1 MTKIEIC
8 DTTLRDGEQTPG
20 VHFGIS
26 QKLDIALRLETLG
39 VDVIEAGFPAASDG
53 DFEAV
58 RRVAGAVKNSVVCGL
73 ARCTRG
79 DIDACHAALA
89 HAAHPRIHIFIATS
103 DIHLEHKLHMTRE
116 EALARIAETTAYAAS
131 LFREV
136 QFSAEDATRTDRDFL
151 AEAVSCAIENGASI
165 INIPDTVG
173 YTTPEEFFAILSR
186 LRHMIPAFDEGKV
199 MLGVHCHNDLG
210 LATANNLSAISAG
223 ATHVE
228 GTINGLGERAGNAPL
243 EELVMALSVRH
254 DAFGD
259 GVQTNIRTKEIT
271 ATSRLIASLSGVPV
285 SPNKAIVGANA
296 FTHASG
302 IHQHGVMQNRQTYEI
317 MAPEDIGLTANTI
330 QLGKLSGRHAFA
342 ERVQQMGYTFGEEAI
357 DATFARFKEVADKKA
372 VITDDDIRAILSEYL
387 DSLEGRYRLA
397 TFQIQSGNHIKAMAL
412 VTLADNLTLTTDE
425 DGKITPVQITEA
437 APGEGPVD
445 ASFNAIDRIAG
456 AESVELTGYEI
467 RAITEGTD
475 ALGEAIVKI
484 QAGTSLFTGRGV
496 STDIIKAS
504 IKAYLNA
511 INKWD
516 RARGTSSR
524 PATEL

>member
-20 VHFGIS
+20 VHFGIR
-26 QKLDIALRLETLG
+26 QKLDIALRLEAMG
-39 VDVIEAGFPAASDG
+39 VDVIEAGFPAASEG
-53 DFEAV
+53 DAEAV
-58 RRVAGAVKNSVVCGL
+58 RRVAGAVKNSIVCGL
-73 ARCTRG
+73 ARCTKS
-79 DIDACHAALA
+79 DIDACAAALA

-103 DIHLEHKLHMTRE
+103 DIHLEHKLHIDRG
-116 EALARIAETTAYAAS
+116 EALKRIAENTAYAAS
-131 LFREV
+131 LFEEV

-151 AEAVSCAIENGASI
+151 VEVVSCAIENGASI

-186 LRHMIPAFDEGKV
+186 LRHMIPAFDEGRV

-223 ATHVE
+223 AAHVE
-228 GTINGLGERAGNAPL
+228 CTVNGLGERAGNAPL
-243 EELVMALSVRH
+243 EELVMALSVRN
-254 DAFGD
+254 DAMGG
-259 GVQTNIRTKEIT
+259 GVRTGINTREIT
-271 ATSRLIASLSGVPV
+271 ATSRLVASLSGVPV
-285 SPNKAIVGANA
+285 SPGKAIVGANA

-302 IHQHGVMQNRQTYEI
+302 IHQHGIIQHRQTYEI
-317 MAPEDIGLTANTI
+317 MDPADIGLTANTI

-342 ERVQQMGYTFGEEAI
+342 ERVRQMGYSFGEDAI
-357 DATFARFKEVADKKA
+357 DVTFARFKEVADKKN

-387 DSLEGRYRLA
+387 DSMEGRYRLS

-412 VTLADNLTLTTDE
+412 VTLADNLTLVSGE
-425 DGKITPVQITEA
+425 DGSIVPTQITEA

-445 ASFNAIDRIAG
+445 AAFNAIGRIAG
-456 AESVELTGYEI
+456 AEDIELMNYEI

-475 ALGEAIVKI
+475 ALGEAMVKI

-516 RARGTSSR
+516 RAREHTS
-524 PATEL
+524 PAKTEL